1 MTLVR
6 TPIIAANWKMNGSL
20 DSCRVWMSAW
30 TQLGR
35 PSSCRTVLCAPNIYL
50 STLAALARGTG
61 IALGGEDV
69 SEFSGGAYTGE
80 TSASMLLDVGAE
92 WVIVGHSERRQ
103 LFGDTNERVAKKA
116 LAAAEAGLK
125 TIVCVGEPLEAREA
139 GRTENVIL
147 SQLDAVLQTVAPAS
161 LGAIAYEPV
170 WAIGTGRTAS
180 PETAQ
185 AVHEVI
191 RARVA
196 ESDPAAAAALPI
208 LYGGSVKPS
217 NAAGLFAMPDIDG
230 ALVGGAALQAE
241 DFHAIAQ
248 ACPNR

>member
-6 TPIIAANWKMNGSL
+6 THIIAANWKMNGSL
-20 DSCRVWMSAW
+20 ESCRAWLSAW
-30 TQLGR
+30 SALPR
-35 PSSCRTVLCAPNIYL
+35 AASCRTVLCAPAVYL
-50 STLAALARGTG
+50 TTLASLSRGTS
-61 IALGGEDV
+61 IELGGEDV
-69 SEFSGGAYTGE
+69 SEFECGAYTGE
-80 TSASMLLDVGAE
+80 TAASMLADVGAS

-103 LFGDTNERVAKKA
+103 LFGDTDERVAKK
-116 LAAAEAGLK
+116 LAAAATAGLK
-125 TIVCVGEPLEAREA
+125 PILCVGESLAEREA
-139 GRTENVIL
+139 GQTDAVIL
-147 SQLDAVLQTVAPAS
+147 SQLDAALSMTTPAQW
-161 LGAIAYEPV
+161 GAVAYEPV

-191 RARVA
+191 RARLTRV
-196 ESDPAAAAALPI
+196 DAAQAAALPI

-230 ALVGGAALQAE
+230 ALVGGAALKAE

-248 ACPNR
+248 ACADR

>member
-20 DSCRVWMSAW
+20 ESCRAWLSAW
-30 TQLGR
+30 NALG
-35 PSSCRTVLCAPNIYL
+35 PAASCRTVLCAPAVYL
-50 STLAALARGTG
+50 TALAALSSGTS
-61 IALGGEDV
+61 IELGGEDV
-69 SEFSGGAYTGE
+69 SEFACGAYTGE
-80 TSASMLLDVGAE
+80 TAASMLADVGAS

-103 LFGDTNERVAKKA
+103 LFGDTDERVAKK
-116 LAAAEAGLK
+116 LAAAAAAGLK
-125 TIVCVGEPLEAREA
+125 PILCVGESLAAREA
-139 GRTENVIL
+139 GQTEAVIL
-147 SQLDAVLQTVAPAS
+147 SQLDAALAMTTPSQW
-161 LGAIAYEPV
+161 GAVAYEPV

-191 RARVA
+191 RARLARVDA
-196 ESDPAAAAALPI
+196 AAAAALPI

-230 ALVGGAALQAE
+230 ALVGGAALKAE
-241 DFHAIAQ
+241 DFHAIAR
-248 ACPNR
+248 ASADR